1 MADGGLTVQI
11 DDDLAADVKAA
22 AEAMGVSVDFYV
34 RKTLACR
41 GRDWSNDPDPAIDEA
56 IADEAAHTGDLVPA
70 EDVVAWM
77 RSWFTDR
84 EQPMPL
90 PPSRR

>member
-11 DDDLAADVKAA
+11 DEHLAADVKAA

-56 IADEAAHTGDLVPA
+56 IADEAWRTGNSVPLG
-70 EDVVAWM
+70 EVVAWM
-77 RSWFTDR
+77 RSWFTDS
-84 EQPMPL
+84 ELPMPL
-90 PPSRR
+90 PPSR